1 MRLDHGNKQTLGSAG
16 RNHPWCILDHR
27 NITMIYNTQ
36 ITIVFMGFINQLTSL
51 GVYKPH
57 IVGIFL
63 LPQQFHGDVLEIW
76 PKTVRHLRTHHVS
89 LTRPSRLS
97 GYKSFWD
104 ILISLGRGLLRPF
117 LVLFRSSRKCRN
129 IILIYWTLVDIV
141 PPCPAILLRDM
152 ARIGVGLAEG
162 DVLEFSESE
171 IYHLLKHLETL
182 RKIRNFHKFP
192 RSPCSK
198 SKLGSGFSSP

>member
-1 MRLDHGNKQTLGSAG
+1 MSLWQDRVGLAG
-16 RNHPWCILDHR
+16 TNH
-27 NITMIYNTQ
+27 
-36 ITIVFMGFINQLTSL
+36 FE
-51 GVYKPH
+51 
-57 IVGIFL
+57 IFWYL
-63 LPQQFHGDVLEIW
+63 W
-76 PKTVRHLRTHHVS
+76 
-89 LTRPSRLS
+89 
-97 GYKSFWD
+97 
-104 ILISLGRGLLRPF
+104 GRGLLRRF

-182 RKIRNFHKFP
+182 GKIRNFHKI
-192 RSPCSK
+192 SK
-198 SKLGSGFSSP
+198 VPLQQIQVGVRFFISISLDDKQVLLSHQADDKQVLFLFQTTSLFQL